1 MISPSRSRRAPRWCG
16 WAAPS
21 SARAA
26 PGPGGRAHE
35 EDRIHRSG
43 KHGRSARPGPPARRA
58 VSPRGHLGERSRRRP
73 AQAHQADAQDC
84 RHPQQPRA
92 GGGLANRDP
101 RGQAAGDGGR
111 ARRDPPRGDP
121 EEAVHLDCR
130 RLSAA
135 PPRDRPRRA
144 GARRPGDSEHARPGG
159 ARHLRRGGRLVG
171 EAVAITGEDLLDAVT
186 ALSGSGPAFVYV
198 FAEGL
203 IEGGVRG
210 GLSQPL
216 ATQLAYQTLS
226 GAAAMLL
233 ESGLSARDLREM
245 VASPGG
251 TTIAGLAALEAH
263 HFRDAIIAA
272 VETATRRARELAA
285 A

>member
-144 GARRPGDSEHARPGG
+144 GSRATPADLKQT
-159 ARHLRRGGRLVG
+159 LRLFKAVG

-251 TTIAGLAALEAH
+251 TTVAGLAALEAH